1 MIIPVN
7 FIWESPHPLPQIAIF
22 NPFAS
27 ERFNL
32 LKEKAVKAIMAFV
45 DIFVVFWTS
54 AKAKIIILWSCSI
67 YTLLVV
73 PNHVF

>member
-7 FIWESPHPLPQIAIF
+7 FIWESPHPLPRIAIF

-27 ERFNL
+27 ERFGL
-32 LKEKAVKAIMAFV
+32 LKEKAVKAIMALV

-54 AKAKIIILWSCSI
+54 AKAEIILWSCSI